1 MKGVTW
7 LPLALLVLAGGSH
20 GSASL
25 ELQPQAAGARL
36 QLCFTGEDAPLSYE
50 LVVKMHGPAG
60 VARTRQA
67 GVTRGDGCPVDNR
80 LGAAPGSLIAAT
92 LTWQRQ
98 GQAQPVIER
107 RLQL

>member
-1 MKGVTW
+1 MKRATW
-7 LPLALLVLAGGSH
+7 LLTALLPLAGGAAA
-20 GSASL
+20 SASL
-25 ELQPQAAGARL
+25 DIQPQPTGAQV
-36 QLCFTGEDAPLSYE
+36 QLCFTHEGAPLRYE
-50 LVVKMHGPAG
+50 LIVELHGPGG

-67 GVTRGDGCPVDNR
+67 GELHRDGCPVTTR
-80 LGAAPGSLIAAT
+80 LGAAPGSLIRAT

>member
-1 MKGVTW
+1 VNRATW
-7 LPLALLVLAGGSH
+7 LLPVLLPLAGGAAA
-20 GSASL
+20 SAEL
-25 ELQPQAAGARL
+25 ELQAQGDGARV
-36 QLCFTGEDAPLSYE
+36 QLCFAHEDAPLRYE
-50 LVVKMHGPAG
+50 LVVELHGPAG

-67 GVTRGDGCPVDNR
+67 GEAEGDSCPLANR
-80 LGAAPGSLIAAT
+80 ISAAPGSLIRAT

>member
-1 MKGVTW
+1 MNRSAW
-7 LPLALLVLAGGSH
+7 LLLAFLPLAGSAL

-36 QLCFTGEDAPLSYE
+36 QLCFAGEAAPLSYE
-50 LVVKMHGPAG
+50 LVVELHGPAG

-67 GVTRGDGCPVDNR
+67 GEAKGDGCPVDNR
-80 LGAAPGSLIAAT
+80 LGAAPGSLIEAKV
-92 LTWQRQ
+92 TWQRQ
-98 GQAQPVIER
+98 GQPQPVLAR